1 MIYIAGCGFMTGI
14 FLTVRE
20 TASLMGV
27 TERWARQQ
35 ITDGKIKAD
44 KTHGVGGAGGTQYNI
59 PLAALDERFRLKYE
73 RKLRGCS
80 EPPPDET
87 DVEPLNI
94 LSLTEDERGEIAQWE
109 TITREWQRFRFGSE
123 LSAAE
128 ADAEFIAEYQTKYP
142 TVTISRRILYKRW
155 SAVKDG
161 DKAALYDKRGKHGN
175 HARLVSDLMW
185 DIFLS
190 CYLDESKPSAEKCVT
205 DVWLEL
211 EAQVKEGLIAEMPKM
226 PQTSAFLRKAK
237 TIPRPVL
244 AYFRGGEYEYSS
256 ECAPYIRREYDNL
269 ESNEWWVADNH
280 TFDVVLWDG
289 KAPVRL
295 YLTAFMDARSRK
307 MVGWCVTDRPNSDA
321 TLCAMRRGIEGNG
334 VPQGILTDNG
344 REFLFHDFGGQG
356 FRHRKKLKEGEFKPF
371 SILTEL
377 DIKFRTAIPLNA
389 RAKPVERAFKTLCGR
404 FSKYFDSYTGS
415 NVVEKPDR
423 LKLLVKNPDKL
434 TTVEAF
440 IKKVDTWIGGWY
452 NKQPSRAPGMDGKC
466 PDQVF
471 AENLVEKRV
480 AHPEQLDKM
489 MMRWSNPITVGPNGV
504 TLKFYGIEI
513 QYTDTENLWLP
524 YCGQKVLVRYTPENL
539 REVVVLDMD
548 GKFICRA
555 KQKNEASWN
564 ENKESLAERQRE
576 NRAADRLVK
585 TYKKQLKG
593 KKHDELELMLAKA
606 KERLGEEFTA
616 SPETVKI
623 IASSLGEETKTHLG
637 VIPSGEEFRWADIV

>member
-1 MIYIAGCGFMTGI
+1 LLG
-14 FLTVRE
+14 
-20 TASLMGV
+20 
-27 TERWARQQ
+27 
-35 ITDGKIKAD
+35 
-44 KTHGVGGAGGTQYNI
+44 
-59 PLAALDERFRLKYE
+59 
-73 RKLRGCS
+73 
-80 EPPPDET
+80 
-87 DVEPLNI
+87 
-94 LSLTEDERGEIAQWE
+94 
-109 TITREWQRFRFGSE
+109 
-123 LSAAE
+123 
-128 ADAEFIAEYQTKYP
+128 
-142 TVTISRRILYKRW
+142 
-155 SAVKDG
+155 
-161 DKAALYDKRGKHGN
+161 
-175 HARLVSDLMW
+175 
-185 DIFLS
+185 
-190 CYLDESKPSAEKCVT
+190 
-205 DVWLEL
+205 
-211 EAQVKEGLIAEMPKM
+211 
-226 PQTSAFLRKAK
+226 
-237 TIPRPVL
+237 
-244 AYFRGGEYEYSS
+244 
-256 ECAPYIRREYDNL
+256 
-269 ESNEWWVADNH
+269 
-280 TFDVVLWDG
+280 
-289 KAPVRL
+289 
-295 YLTAFMDARSRK
+295 SRK
-307 MVGWCVTDRPNSDA
+307 
-321 TLCAMRRGIEGNG
+321 I
-334 VPQGILTDNG
+334 
-344 REFLFHDFGGQG
+344 
-356 FRHRKKLKEGEFKPF
+356 HR
-371 SILTEL
+371 
-377 DIKFRTAIPLNA
+377 
-389 RAKPVERAFKTLCGR
+389 VERAFKTLCGR

-440 IKKVDTWIGGWY
+440 TEKVDTWIGGWY

-471 AENLVEKRV
+471 AENLIEKRV

-539 REVVVLDMD
+539 REVVILDMD

-555 KQKNEASWN
+555 KQKTEASWN

-606 KERLGEEFTA
+606 AERLGEEFTA